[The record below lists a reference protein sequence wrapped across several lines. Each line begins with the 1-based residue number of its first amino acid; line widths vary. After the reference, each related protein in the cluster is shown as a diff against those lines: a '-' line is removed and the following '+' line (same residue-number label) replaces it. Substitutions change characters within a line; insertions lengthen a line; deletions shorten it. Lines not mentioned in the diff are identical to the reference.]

1 MKDYNKL
8 VEAIQKS
15 VPEIME
21 LKFGCKVKDRILGE
35 LTILKKDVSDYPGEG
50 YTYNFMGEDETGLH
64 FRKSPMGVC
73 EILGRDITISEVIKA
88 FKIFRTEKNKNF
100 EFQMMADNYNLMKL
114 FDIWDYSKP
123 LHLQSDEVL
132 EFLINLIVK

>member
-1 MKDYNKL
+1 MLKQLENEIKR
-8 VEAIQKS
+8 IC
-15 VPEIME
+15 PEICE
-21 LKFGCKVKDRILGE
+21 LKLGCKVKDRILGE

-100 EFQMMADNYNLMKL
+100 EFQIMADTYNLMKL
-114 FDIWDYSKP
+114 LDIWDYSKP
-123 LHLQSDEVL
+123 LHLQKPEVIS
-132 EFLINLIVK
+132 FLSKLILKK